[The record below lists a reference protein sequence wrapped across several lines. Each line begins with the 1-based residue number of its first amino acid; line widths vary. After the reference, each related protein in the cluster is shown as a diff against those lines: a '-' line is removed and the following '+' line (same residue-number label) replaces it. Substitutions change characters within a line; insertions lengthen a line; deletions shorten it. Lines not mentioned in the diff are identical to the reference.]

1 MPKQATDYLKEASNI
16 ARDSNLYFVE
26 IGTEFKLYRKTPARP
41 VYLGRRSSA
50 SGLCSLV
57 KRCARSK

>member
-1 MPKQATDYLKEASNI
+1 MPKQATDYLKEARKI

-41 VYLGRRSSA
+41 VYLGKRSSA
-50 SGLCSLV
+50 ANLCSFV
-57 KRCARSK
+57 KRCASAK